1 LMSWYNVK
9 QKILPEGSTRYYTPS
24 QNKS

>member
-1 LMSWYNVK
+1 MMSWYNVK